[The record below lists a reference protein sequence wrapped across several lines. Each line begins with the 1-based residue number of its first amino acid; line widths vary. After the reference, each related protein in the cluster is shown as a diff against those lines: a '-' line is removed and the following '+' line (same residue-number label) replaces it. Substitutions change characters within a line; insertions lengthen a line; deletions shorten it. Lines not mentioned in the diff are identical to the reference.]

1 MPLRDVFRRK
11 GKPAEEQVDWLI
23 AGLGNPGTQYSHTR
37 HNVGFWTLNRLG
49 REIGAEPRKGSGT
62 AAVGI
67 GELEGHRV
75 ALLKP
80 RTGMNRSG
88 DAIGPMLQRYRL
100 QPERLIVIYDDLDL
114 KTAQLRIKFGGGHGG
129 NNGLKSIVAR
139 AGKDFY
145 RVRIGIGRPT
155 DFDGK
160 PSWEPDVVASH
171 VLSVPPSGDREL
183 LEDAVKRAAEAVHC
197 LLRDGLE
204 AAQQR
209 YNG

>member
-1 MPLRDVFRRK
+1 VPFRDIFRKK

-23 AGLGNPGTQYSHTR
+23 VGLGNPGSDYSHSR
-37 HNVGFWTLNRLG
+37 HNLGFWTVNRLG
-49 REIGAEPRKGSGT
+49 REIGAEPRKGSGS
-62 AAVGI
+62 AAIGV

-88 DAIGPMLQRYRL
+88 DAIAQMLQRYRL
-100 QPERLIVIYDDLDL
+100 QPARLVVVYDDLDL
-114 KTAQLRIKFGGGHGG
+114 KPAQLRIRFGGGHGG
-129 NNGLKSIVAR
+129 NNGLRSVVAR
-139 AGKDFY
+139 AGRDFY

-160 PSWEPDVVASH
+160 PTWDPNAVASY
-171 VLSVPPSGDREL
+171 VLSDPPSAEGEA

-209 YNG
+209 FNG